1 MVKGPE
7 ACSPFSEAA
16 QREPRA
22 EGTAPLQD
30 ETLRYLGAQDGHAHA
45 GSPVHR
51 QYQSLG

>member
-22 EGTAPLQD
+22 EGTAPLRMRPSD
-30 ETLRYLGAQDGHAHA
+30 T
-45 GSPVHR
+45 
-51 QYQSLG
+51 